1 MIRRPPR
8 STRTDTLFPYT
19 TLFRSFYIGDD
30 VGDVE
35 AAYHADIM
43 SVGVGWGFS
52 SRYEI
57 SSAAPDIMVES
68 PADLLHAATMELAY
82 IGERFMSGK
91 NAHLHRGTIL
101 GCSSDVYAL
110 GRYFTT
116 VDPRHGK
123 APLPSAVLKPKT
135 RSDEYTSDLQ

>member
-1 MIRRPPR
+1 MLRLPPR

-19 TLFRSFYIGDD
+19 TLFRSYGDTTEHKPNPAPLLKALEKLGIAPGPNVFYIGDD

-57 SSAAPDIMVES
+57 SSAAPDIMVAS
-68 PADLLHAATMELAY
+68 PADLLHAAPMELAS
-82 IGERFMSGK
+82 ICERCISGK
-91 NAHLHRGTIL
+91 NAHLQHCKI
-101 GCSSDVYAL
+101 
-110 GRYFTT
+110 
-116 VDPRHGK
+116 P
-123 APLPSAVLKPKT
+123 
-135 RSDEYTSDLQ
+135 